1 MSTETETPEQ
11 EAQAE
16 SEAQADAEAM
26 AMFPDLQPVNE
37 ANQVDEDKCLDLVR
51 DVSLK
56 VKVELGRGKMLLQD
70 VIRLTKGS
78 VVELEKLA
86 GDPLDIF
93 VNNRLVARGEVL
105 VLNDNFCIR
114 ITEILSPEEVI
125 RIKQD

>member
-1 MSTETETPEQ
+1 MSTETEVTEQ

-16 SEAQADAEAM
+16 TADAAT
-26 AMFPDLQPVNE
+26 AAGFPDIQPSDNLD
-37 ANQVDEDKCLDLVR
+37 QVDEDKCLDLMR

-93 VNNRLVARGEVL
+93 VNNRLIARGEVL

-125 RIKQD
+125 RIKQG